1 MNQKIGVGA
10 SAVNLI
16 AVIGFALAM
25 LISSNF
31 LSYLSSIFIA
41 FSFVGMICAFVYY
54 GEERTRV
61 AAYCAM
67 AFGVMYALCNSIVYF
82 VQLSTV
88 RNSLLTDQAETL
100 LDFNQ
105 FGMMFHL
112 DMLGYCLMSIST
124 IFIGFTIEVKSR
136 ADRWLKWLLI
146 VHGVF
151 AISCFIIPI
160 LGLFGSATQ
169 GNELI
174 GVLILEFWCLYF
186 ASIGILSM
194 LHFVRKE

>member
-1 MNQKIGVGA
+1 MNQKIGVYA
-10 SAVNLI
+10 SAINVI
-16 AVIGFALAM
+16 AVIGFAISM

-31 LSYLSSIFIA
+31 GSYLSSVFIA
-41 FSFVGMICAFVYY
+41 FSFVCMICSFVYFS
-54 GEERTRV
+54 GEKTRV
-61 AAYCAM
+61 AAYCGM

-88 RNSLLTDQAETL
+88 RNSALTDQAATL
-100 LDFNQ
+100 LDFQQ
-105 FGMMFHL
+105 FNMMFHL

-124 IFIGFTIEVKSR
+124 ILIGFTIEVKVP
-136 ADRWLKWLLI
+136 ADRWLKWLLMI
-146 VHGVF
+146 HGVF

-160 LGLFGSATQ
+160 LGLFGSTTQ

-186 ASIGILSM
+186 VPIGVLSM
-194 LHFVRKE
+194 LHFARKE

>member
-10 SAVNLI
+10 SAVNLM

-31 LSYLSSIFIA
+31 ISYLSSVFIA
-41 FSFVGMICAFVYY
+41 FGYVGMICSFVYFS
-54 GEERTRV
+54 GEETKV
-61 AAYCAM
+61 AGYCAM
-67 AFGVMYALCNSIVYF
+67 TFGVMYALCNSIVYF

-88 RNSLLTDQAETL
+88 RNSFLTDQAVAL
-100 LDFNQ
+100 LDYSR
-105 FGMMFHL
+105 FGMMFHV
-112 DMLGYCLMSIST
+112 DMLGYCFMSIST
-124 IFIGFTIEVKSR
+124 IFIGFTIKVKSR

-151 AISCFIIPI
+151 AIGCFIIPI

-169 GNELI
+169 GSDLI

-186 ASIGILSM
+186 TPIGILSM
-194 LHFVRKE
+194 LHFARKE